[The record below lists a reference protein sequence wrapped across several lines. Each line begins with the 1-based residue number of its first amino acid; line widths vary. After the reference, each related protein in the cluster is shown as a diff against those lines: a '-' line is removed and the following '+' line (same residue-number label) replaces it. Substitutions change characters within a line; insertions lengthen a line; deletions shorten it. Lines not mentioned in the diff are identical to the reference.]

1 LRTQRD
7 VRDSGGCRMAPVLL
21 TPEKELT
28 ITRCMLLGASFHY
41 DDYGR
46 PERANVRNYHTCTGP
61 AIQRGDDPPWS
72 SPRYQAFV
80 TGYGKTQV
88 EAAYD
93 WLHRTGHIEKFKST

>member
-1 LRTQRD
+1 
-7 VRDSGGCRMAPVLL
+7 M
-21 TPEKELT
+21 TPEEELT
-28 ITRCMLLGASFHY
+28 ITRCMLLGAKFHY

-46 PERANVRNYHTCTGP
+46 PERATVRNYHTCIGRAEARP
-61 AIQRGDDPPWS
+61 GMYSD
-72 SPRYQAFV
+72 RYIAVV